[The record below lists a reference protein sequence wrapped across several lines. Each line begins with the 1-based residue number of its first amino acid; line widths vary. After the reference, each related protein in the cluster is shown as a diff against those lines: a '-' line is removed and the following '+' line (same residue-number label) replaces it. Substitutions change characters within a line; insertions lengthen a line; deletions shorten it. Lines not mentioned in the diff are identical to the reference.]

1 LTIPL
6 NQKKKQAILKLASRK
21 FLPLKYKTTKT
32 ETMTKNSSEKFTIK
46 LRKIK
51 KKGFNWGRMMNCQSL
66 SIKWKKK

>member
-1 LTIPL
+1 MFKQFDYTAKP
-6 NQKKKQAILKLASRK
+6 KKKKAILKLASRK

-51 KKGFNWGRMMNCQSL
+51 KKDLIGEE
-66 SIKWKKK
+66 

>member
-1 LTIPL
+1 MFKQFDYTAKP
-6 NQKKKQAILKLASRK
+6 KKKKTILKLASRK

-51 KKGFNWGRMMNCQSL
+51 KR
-66 SIKWKKK
+66 I